1 LVLARK
7 LRAVIRLNT
16 GKIQRLTGCLLAL
29 VAFAPATHG
38 ACVGSQPG
46 DLAPLEELAFRDPAS
61 ALPQLATAI
70 SSAGDM
76 PATRRAALHAIAAD
90 ASRQLGFSRQ
100 TITHTDAG
108 LALLPAGDMSD
119 LAVRMRTVRALV
131 STNVGG
137 IDAAAVELT
146 RLIDSLGNDRP
157 LALGCLLRDRGWLN
171 FRDGNPDQALED
183 LLDGY
188 KLLRQHAGREEA
200 MVAAGRLSMAQF
212 SVRDYLQ
219 ALVLVDETIAF
230 FREQRALIRLAT
242 ALDRRAQILTA
253 AGRLDE
259 AMRAAEE
266 ALRIHEDIGDRVG
279 TGLSQMRMCAVLI
292 QRNSLKQADEWCDR
306 AELTLSQTSGM
317 DDNDYRTLAA
327 LRGRLYLALGR
338 SKEAVA
344 QFDRAIAPG
353 GAQPA
358 DDIAELYEMRS
369 RAHAAVGN
377 YPAAFNDQ
385 GEFLRR
391 MREQGTL
398 DRIRE
403 VAQLR
408 VQFENDQEK
417 QKIELLEK
425 EQKLNEER
433 INSQT
438 RTTQLLAIAG
448 LTGLVTAFF
457 LGYSLLSHRRHRA
470 ELIRLA
476 ERDELTGL
484 LNRRAIV
491 RKAVELLSRAREG
504 KGTLIIGLIDL
515 DHFKSINDRFGH
527 AVGDQLLQRLAT
539 ALRAALHTREVFG
552 RYGGEEFLVLFPDMT
567 LEQARHGS
575 ERLRSALRDQQ
586 MRIEDQDVA
595 VTLSLGLASYE
606 AGDVLFDQVA
616 RRADIALYVAKTQ
629 GRDRVEVY
637 SPTRHGT
644 LSATA
649 AQRQR

>member
-1 LVLARK
+1 MAH
-7 LRAVIRLNT
+7 A
-16 GKIQRLTGCLLAL
+16 
-29 VAFAPATHG
+29 
-38 ACVGSQPG
+38 ACVGTQAG
-46 DLAPLEELAFRDPAS
+46 DLAAIDELAFRDPAT
-61 ALPQLATAI
+61 ALPQLAAAI
-70 SSAGDM
+70 SSPQDM
-76 PATRRAALHAIAAD
+76 PPERRAALHAIAAD

-108 LALLPAGDMSD
+108 IALLPAGDMSD
-119 LAVRMRTVRALV
+119 LAIRLHTVRALV

-146 RLIDSLGNDRP
+146 RLIDAVRDRP

-171 FRDGNPDQALED
+171 FRDGNPDQALDD
-183 LLDGY
+183 LLRAY
-188 KLLRQHAGREEA
+188 ALLRRHASREEA

-212 SVRDYLQ
+212 SVRDYPQ
-219 ALVLVDETIAF
+219 ALALVDETIAF
-230 FREQRALIRLAT
+230 FRDEKAQIRLAT
-242 ALDRRAQILTA
+242 ALDRRAKILKA

-259 AMRAAEE
+259 ALMAAQE
-266 ALRIHEDIGDRVG
+266 ALHIHEGIGDRVG
-279 TGLSQMRMCAVLI
+279 TGLSQMSMCSVLI
-292 QRNSLKQADEWCDR
+292 ERNSLKEAGEWCDR

-338 SKEAVA
+338 SREAVT

-358 DDIAELYEMRS
+358 DDIAELFELRS

-417 QKIELLEK
+417 QKIVLLEK
-425 EQKLNEER
+425 DKKLAEER
-433 INSQT
+433 FNSQT
-438 RTTQLLAIAG
+438 RTTQLVAIAG
-448 LTGLVTAFF
+448 LTGLITAFF
-457 LGYSLLSHRRHRA
+457 LGYALLSNRRHRA

-491 RKAVELLSRAREG
+491 RKAVECLTRARESR
-504 KGTLIIGLIDL
+504 GTLIIGLIDL
-515 DHFKSINDRFGH
+515 DHFKSVNDRFGH
-527 AVGDQLLQRLAT
+527 AVGDQLLQRLAVSM
-539 ALRAALHTREVFG
+539 RASLHSREIFG

-567 LEQARHGS
+567 MDQARQAS
-575 ERLRSALRDQQ
+575 EKLRVSLRDQPL
-586 MRIEDQDVA
+586 RIDDEDVS
-595 VTLSLGLASYE
+595 VSLSLGLASYE
-606 AGDVLFDQVA
+606 SGDVLFDQVA

-637 SPTRHGT
+637 NPNRHGGIPP
-644 LSATA
+644 STA
-649 AQRQR
+649 IRQR

>member
-1 LVLARK
+1 VVCSNTRK
-7 LRAVIRLNT
+7 IRLVS
-16 GKIQRLTGCLLAL
+16 CLMAL
-29 VAFAPATHG
+29 GVCVLPPAHA
-38 ACVGSQPG
+38 ACVGTQTG
-46 DLAPLEELAFRDPAS
+46 DLAELEERAFRDPAS
-61 ALPQLATAI
+61 ALPELANTI
-70 SSAGDM
+70 SSTADM
-76 PATRRAALHAIAAD
+76 PPARRAALHAIAAE
-90 ASRQLGFSRQ
+90 AARQLGFSRQ
-100 TITHTDAG
+100 SITHADAG

-119 LAVRMRTVRALV
+119 LAVRMRTVRAVV

-137 IDAAAVELT
+137 IDAASVELT
-146 RLIDSLGNDRP
+146 RVIDAVRDRP
-157 LALGCLLRDRGWLN
+157 LALGCVLRDRGWLN
-171 FRDGNPDQALED
+171 FRDGNPDQALDD
-183 LLDGY
+183 LLRSY
-188 KLLRQHAGREEA
+188 ALLRRNASREEA

-212 SVRDYLQ
+212 SVRDYPQ
-219 ALVLVDETIAF
+219 ALALVDETIVF
-230 FREQRALIRLAT
+230 FREQKAQIRLAT
-242 ALDRRAQILTA
+242 ALDRRANILKA

-259 AMRAAEE
+259 AAIAATES
-266 ALRIHEDIGDRVG
+266 LRIHETIGDRVG
-279 TGLSQMRMCAVLI
+279 TGLSQMRMCGVQI
-292 QRNSLKQADEWCDR
+292 ERNALTQAATWCDR

-338 SKEAVA
+338 SKEAVL

-358 DDIAELYEMRS
+358 DDIAELYELRS

-377 YPAAFNDQ
+377 YPAAFTDQ
-385 GEFLRR
+385 GEYLRR

-417 QKIELLEK
+417 QKIALLEK
-425 EQKLNEER
+425 DKKLAEER
-433 INSQT
+433 LNSQT
-438 RTTQLLAIAG
+438 RTTQLVAIAG

-457 LGYSLLSHRRHRA
+457 LGYALLSHRRHRA

-476 ERDELTGL
+476 ERDDLTGL

-491 RKAVELLSRAREG
+491 RKAVQYLTRAREA

-527 AVGDQLLQRLAT
+527 AVGDQLLQRFAA
-539 ALRAALHTREVFG
+539 ALRTSMHMREIYG
-552 RYGGEEFLVLFPDMT
+552 RYGGEEFLVLFPDST
-567 LEQARHGS
+567 LDQARQS
-575 ERLRSALRDQQ
+575 AERLRAALRDQR
-586 MRIEDQDVA
+586 MRVDEQDVS

-629 GRDRVEVY
+629 GRDRVEVFN
-637 SPTRHGT
+637 PARHGN
-644 LSATA
+644 LAATA

>member
-1 LVLARK
+1 MWRHLGCVLVLA
-7 LRAVIRLNT
+7 ASIS
-16 GKIQRLTGCLLAL
+16 GAH
-29 VAFAPATHG
+29 A
-38 ACVGSQPG
+38 ACVGTQAG
-46 DLAPLEELAFRDPAS
+46 DLAATEELAFREPAS
-61 ALPQLATAI
+61 ALSQLATMI
-70 SSAGDM
+70 SSAADM
-76 PATRRAALHAIAAD
+76 PPTRRAAMHAIAAD
-90 ASRQLGFSRQ
+90 ASRQLGLSRQ
-100 TITHTDAG
+100 SITHADAG

-146 RLIDSLGNDRP
+146 RVIDAIGPGRP
-157 LALGCLLRDRGWLN
+157 LALGCVLRDRGWLN
-171 FRDGNPDQALED
+171 FRDGNPDQALDD
-183 LLDGY
+183 LLRAY
-188 KLLRQHAGREEA
+188 ALLRKVASREEA

-212 SVRDYLQ
+212 SVRDYPQ
-219 ALVLVDETIAF
+219 ALQLVDETIAF
-230 FREQRALIRLAT
+230 FREEKAPVRLAT
-242 ALDRRAQILTA
+242 ALDRRAAILKA

-259 AMRAAEE
+259 ALLAAQE
-266 ALRIHEDIGDRVG
+266 ALKIHDNIQDRVG
-279 TGLSQMRMCAVLI
+279 TGLSQMRMCGVLI
-292 QRNSLKQADEWCDR
+292 ERNALKEAGEWCDR

-338 SKEAVA
+338 SREAVT

-358 DDIAELYEMRS
+358 DDIAELYELRS
-369 RAHAAVGN
+369 RAHAAVGD

-385 GEFLRR
+385 GEYLRR
-391 MREQGTL
+391 VREQGTL

-417 QKIELLEK
+417 QKIALLEK
-425 EQKLNEER
+425 DAKIKEER

-438 RTTQLLAIAG
+438 RTTQLVAIAG

-457 LGYSLLSHRRHRA
+457 LGYALLSNRRHRA

-491 RKAVELLSRAREG
+491 RKAVEYLSRAREA

-515 DHFKSINDRFGH
+515 DHFKTVNDRFGH
-527 AVGDQLLQRLAT
+527 AVGDQLLQRLAVS
-539 ALRAALHTREVFG
+539 LRTALHTREVFG
-552 RYGGEEFLVLFPDMT
+552 RYGGEEFLVLFPDTSMD
-567 LEQARHGS
+567 QAREGA
-575 ERLRSALRDQQ
+575 ERLRATLRDQPLN
-586 MRIEDQDVA
+586 IEGQE
-595 VTLSLGLASYE
+595 VTVSLSMGLASFE
-606 AGDVLFDQVA
+606 SGDVLYDQVA
-616 RRADIALYVAKTQ
+616 RRADIALYVAKTN
-629 GRDRVEVY
+629 GRDRVEIY
-637 SPTRHGT
+637 SSSRHGL
-644 LSATA
+644 LSAVK
-649 AQRQR
+649 

>member
-1 LVLARK
+1 M
-7 LRAVIRLNT
+7 
-16 GKIQRLTGCLLAL
+16 
-29 VAFAPATHG
+29 
-38 ACVGSQPG
+38 
-46 DLAPLEELAFRDPAS
+46 
-61 ALPQLATAI
+61 I
-70 SSAGDM
+70 SSPQDM
-76 PATRRAALHAIAAD
+76 PPARRAALHAIAAD
-90 ASRQLGFSRQ
+90 ASRQMGFSQQ
-100 TITHTDAG
+100 TITHADAG

-119 LAVRMRTVRALV
+119 LAIRMRTVRALV

-137 IDAAAVELT
+137 IDAATVELT
-146 RLIDSLGNDRP
+146 RVINAVGDRP

-171 FRDGNPDQALED
+171 FRDGNPDQALDD
-183 LLDGY
+183 LLRAY
-188 KLLRQHAGREEA
+188 SLLRRNASREEA

-212 SVRDYLQ
+212 SVRDYPQ
-219 ALVLVDETIAF
+219 ALALVDETIAF
-230 FREQRALIRLAT
+230 FREQKAQIRLAT
-242 ALDRRAQILTA
+242 ALDRRAAILKA

-259 AMRAAEE
+259 ALTSAEE
-266 ALRIHEDIGDRVG
+266 ALHIHEGIQDRVG
-279 TGLSQMRMCAVLI
+279 TGLSQMRMCGVLI
-292 QRNSLKQADEWCDR
+292 ERNALKEATEWCNR

-358 DDIAELYEMRS
+358 DDIAELYELRS

-417 QKIELLEK
+417 QKIALLEK
-425 EQKLNEER
+425 DKKLAEEQ
-433 INSQT
+433 IMSQR
-438 RTTQLLAIAG
+438 RTTQLVAIAG
-448 LTGLVTAFF
+448 LTGLVTALF
-457 LGYSLLSHRRHRA
+457 LGYALFSNRRHRA

-491 RKAVELLSRAREG
+491 RKAVELLSRAREA
-504 KGTLIIGLIDL
+504 KGTLVIGLIDL
-515 DHFKSINDRFGH
+515 DHFKSVNDRFGY
-527 AVGDQLLQRLAT
+527 AVGDQLLQRLAIAMRT
-539 ALRAALHTREVFG
+539 ALHTREVFG
-552 RYGGEEFLVLFPDMT
+552 RYGGEEFLVLFPDCTM
-567 LEQARHGS
+567 EQARQS
-575 ERLRSALRDQQ
+575 AERLRGALRDQPL
-586 MRIEDQDVA
+586 RIDDEDVT
-595 VTLSLGLASYE
+595 VTLSFGLSSFE
-606 AGDVLFDQVA
+606 SGDVLFDQVA

-637 SPTRHGT
+637 NSARHGG
-644 LSATA
+644 LAATS

>member
-1 LVLARK
+1 MIRSNTRK
-7 LRAVIRLNT
+7 IRL
-16 GKIQRLTGCLLAL
+16 GISSLMALA
-29 VAFAPATHG
+29 VCVMPQANA
-38 ACVGSQPG
+38 ACVGSQTG
-46 DLAPLEELAFRDPAS
+46 DLAEVEERAFRDPAT
-61 ALPQLATAI
+61 ALPQLAETI
-70 SSAGDM
+70 SSTDDM

-90 ASRQLGFSRQ
+90 AARQLGFSRQ
-100 TITHTDAG
+100 SITHADAG

-137 IDAAAVELT
+137 IDAATVELT
-146 RLIDSLGNDRP
+146 RVIDAVRERP
-157 LALGCLLRDRGWLN
+157 LALGCVLRDRGWLN
-171 FRDGNPDQALED
+171 FRDGNPDQALDD
-183 LLDGY
+183 LLRAY
-188 KLLRQHAGREEA
+188 ALLRRNASREEA

-212 SVRDYLQ
+212 SVRDYPQ
-219 ALVLVDETIAF
+219 ALALVDETIGF
-230 FREQRALIRLAT
+230 FREQKAQIRLAT
-242 ALDRRAQILTA
+242 ALDRRAAILKA

-259 AMRAAEE
+259 ALIAATE
-266 ALRIHEDIGDRVG
+266 ALRIHENIGDRVG
-279 TGLSQMRMCAVLI
+279 TGLSQMRMCGVQIESNAL
-292 QRNSLKQADEWCDR
+292 NHAATWCDR

-327 LRGRLYLALGR
+327 LRGRLNLALGR
-338 SKEAVA
+338 SKEAVS

-358 DDIAELYEMRS
+358 DDIAELYELRS

-377 YPAAFNDQ
+377 YPAAFTDQ
-385 GEFLRR
+385 GEYLRR

-417 QKIELLEK
+417 QKIVLLEK
-425 EQKLNEER
+425 DKKLAEER
-433 INSQT
+433 LNSQT
-438 RTTQLLAIAG
+438 RTTQLVAIAG

-457 LGYSLLSHRRHRA
+457 LGYALLSHRRHRA

-491 RKAVELLSRAREG
+491 RKAVEFLTRAREA

-515 DHFKSINDRFGH
+515 DHFKSVNDRFGH
-527 AVGDQLLQRLAT
+527 AVGDQLLQRFAA
-539 ALRAALHTREVFG
+539 ALRTSLHTREVFG
-552 RYGGEEFLVLFPDMT
+552 RYGGEEFLVMFPDSS
-567 LEQARHGS
+567 LDQARQS
-575 ERLRSALRDQQ
+575 AERLRNALREQRMRVDDQ
-586 MRIEDQDVA
+586 EVS

-629 GRDRVEVY
+629 GRDRVEIY
-637 SPTRHGT
+637 NPARHGV
-644 LSATA
+644 LVATP

>member
-1 LVLARK
+1 MSPNTRK
-7 LRAVIRLNT
+7 VRPCVS
-16 GKIQRLTGCLLAL
+16 GFLAL
-29 VAFAPATHG
+29 AFLALPAAHA
-38 ACVGSQPG
+38 ACVGHQTG
-46 DLAPLEELAFRDPAS
+46 DLADLEERAFRDPAK
-61 ALPQLATAI
+61 ALPELANTLA
-70 SSAGDM
+70 SATDM
-76 PATRRAALHAIAAD
+76 PPTRRAALHAIAAD
-90 ASRQLGFSRQ
+90 AARQLGFSRQ
-100 TITHTDAG
+100 SITEADAG

-137 IDAAAVELT
+137 IDAASIELT
-146 RLIDSLGNDRP
+146 RVIDSIRDRP
-157 LALGCLLRDRGWLN
+157 LALGCVLRDRGWLN
-171 FRDGNPDQALED
+171 YRDGNPDQALDD
-183 LLDGY
+183 LLRAY
-188 KLLRQHAGREEA
+188 SLLRRHASREEA

-219 ALVLVDETIAF
+219 ALSLVDETIAF
-230 FREQRALIRLAT
+230 FREEKAPVRLAT
-242 ALDRRAQILTA
+242 ALDRRSAILKA

-259 AMRAAEE
+259 ALISATE
-266 ALRIHEDIGDRVG
+266 ALRIHEGIGDRVG
-279 TGLSQMRMCAVLI
+279 TGLSQMRMCGVEI
-292 QRNSLKQADEWCDR
+292 ERISLKEAARWCDR

-327 LRGRLYLALGR
+327 LRGRLFLALGK
-338 SKEAVA
+338 SKEAVG

-358 DDIAELYEMRS
+358 DDIAELYELRS
-369 RAHAAVGN
+369 RAHAAIGN
-377 YPAAFNDQ
+377 YSAAFTDQ
-385 GEFLRR
+385 GEYLRR

-417 QKIELLEK
+417 QKIVLLEK
-425 EQKLNEER
+425 DKKLAEER
-433 INSQT
+433 LNSQT
-438 RTTQLLAIAG
+438 RTTQLVAIAG

-457 LGYSLLSHRRHRA
+457 LGYALLSNRRHRA

-491 RKAVELLSRAREG
+491 RKAVELLTRARES

-527 AVGDQLLQRLAT
+527 AVGDQFLQRFAA
-539 ALRAALHTREVFG
+539 ALRTSLHTREIFG
-552 RYGGEEFLVLFPDMT
+552 RYGGEEFLVLFPDSSMD
-567 LEQARHGS
+567 QARQS
-575 ERLRSALRDQQ
+575 AERLRANLREQRLQVD
-586 MRIEDQDVA
+586 DQDVM
-595 VTLSLGLASYE
+595 VSLSLGLASYE
-606 AGDVLFDQVA
+606 AGDVLFDQIA

-629 GRDRVEVY
+629 GRDRIEIFN
-637 SPTRHGT
+637 PARHGT
-644 LSATA
+644 LA
-649 AQRQR
+649 ANASQRQR